1 MCELQVFHQDV
12 LASLLAPESAQ
23 YAVRTALEIF
33 TAYRNQTGFPVLP
46 EMFEDHLGLSEGLTG
61 SCSCYGQLFSTTST
75 WSFYCLNVNTHC
87 QGLRKVN

>member
-1 MCELQVFHQDV
+1 MLQVFHQDV

-61 SCSCYGQLFSTTST
+61 SCSCYGQPAFQHNLYMVIVMSQ
-75 WSFYCLNVNTHC
+75 CQNTHH
-87 QGLRKVN
+87 QGLRKVD